1 MQGNGHVV
9 LHIGVGILG
18 VVDAG
23 DGGVPAIQLSGYF
36 DTGGRFFAALAATGE
51 HIGREI
57 LAADS
62 VQQTVFQ
69 GITTAN
75 CCVTVD
81 FAALNPGVP
90 AGPSKWMT
98 TRYALVFVQ
107 MWVMR
112 SAKSTALG
120 PATVPLSSWLL

>member
-1 MQGNGHVV
+1 M
-9 LHIGVGILG
+9 
-18 VVDAG
+18 
-23 DGGVPAIQLSGYF
+23 
-36 DTGGRFFAALAATGE
+36 
-51 HIGREI
+51 

-62 VQQTVFQ
+62 VPQTAFQ
-69 GITTAN
+69 GMTTAN

-107 MWVMR
+107 MRAGSVAR
-112 SAKSTALG
+112 KRKRNFGFDVYVG
-120 PATVPLSSWLL
+120 PA

>member
-1 MQGNGHVV
+1 M
-9 LHIGVGILG
+9 
-18 VVDAG
+18 
-23 DGGVPAIQLSGYF
+23 
-36 DTGGRFFAALAATGE
+36 
-51 HIGREI
+51 

-62 VQQTVFQ
+62 VQQTAFQ

-75 CCVTVD
+75 V
-81 FAALNPGVP
+81 A